1 MTGSVPVGRIERGM
15 RGFLQR
21 RSRPIGWALI
31 AGLVLAFVVNC
42 APMAEAAPTQKA
54 CCAAMGHDCGP
65 RQELDCCAAESAR
78 LESVAAVNQLLPPSP
93 GFDTPALVLPA
104 LVPSSTQILR
114 TDREGAN
121 SHFTRVPTYLRFSVL
136 LL

>member
-1 MTGSVPVGRIERGM
+1 M

-42 APMAEAAPTQKA
+42 APMAEATPTQKA

-65 RQELDCCAAESAR
+65 KQELDCCAAESAR
-78 LESVAAVNQLLPPSP
+78 LESVAALSQLLPPAPSL
-93 GFDTPALVLPA
+93 DTPALVLPA
-104 LVPSSTQILR
+104 LVPPSMQVLR
-114 TDREGAN
+114 AEHESAN
-121 SHFTRVPTYLRFSVL
+121 SYFAGVPTYLRISVL